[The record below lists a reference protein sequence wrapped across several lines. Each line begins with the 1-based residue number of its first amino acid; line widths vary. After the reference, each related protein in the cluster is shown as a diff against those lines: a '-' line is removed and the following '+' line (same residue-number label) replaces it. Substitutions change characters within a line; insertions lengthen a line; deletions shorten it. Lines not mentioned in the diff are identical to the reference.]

1 MEPRDLLHEEGGEGR
16 YRIDADLH
24 FEDHHVKQILCYELC
39 HGEFCGSCFPDDE
52 PCGCMI
58 IEKEELSSLRSRLE
72 KAEKELAE
80 SERVKELRGKRLE
93 EERKNWWECG
103 PCEIKNKGHRRC
115 KVCNGMPPP
124 APYPKGPRQFA

>member
-24 FEDHHVKQILCYELC
+24 FEDHHVKQIWCCELC

-72 KAEKELAE
+72 KAEDWNKKFLAGLGFYLGEIYFDKPSNDIQTLRRLLYDGHAALEEADE
-80 SERVKELRGKRLE
+80 SE
-93 EERKNWWECG
+93 
-103 PCEIKNKGHRRC
+103 
-115 KVCNGMPPP
+115 
-124 APYPKGPRQFA
+124 